1 MRQPSERSLNIPPFI
16 VMDVLERA
24 QQMEKEGR
32 SIIHMEI
39 GEPDFATPEVVRQA
53 AIEAIEK
60 GETKYTHSLGLIDL
74 REAISEHYEER
85 YGVKVDPGRIIVTP
99 GTSPALLLIFAALLE
114 DGGEVLMN
122 DPHYACYPNF
132 VSFLGGRPVY
142 SPVYARDGYIPDL
155 DDMAGRIGK
164 GTAAVLINSPGNPT
178 GAVLD
183 SRILEGIAGIG
194 VPVVSDEIYHGL
206 VYGTREH
213 SILEFTEEAF
223 VLNGFSKLYAMTGWR
238 LGYVIAPERFVR
250 PMQKMQQ
257 NFFISAAAFV
267 QRAGIAALRHTRTEV
282 QEMVSTYD
290 RRRLLLLSG
299 LREIGLP
306 VPVDPQGA
314 FCVLVDARHLDP
326 DSYRLAFDILEKVGV
341 AVTPGIDFGP
351 AAEGHLRFSYANS
364 SENLSEGIR
373 RLSEYVREVTNGDI

>member
-1 MRQPSERSLNIPPFI
+1 
-16 VMDVLERA
+16 MDVLEKA
-24 QQMEKEGR
+24 QQMEREGR

-39 GEPDFATPEVVRQA
+39 GEPDFDTPECVREA
-53 AIEAIEK
+53 AVTAIGA
-60 GETKYTHSLGLIDL
+60 GETKYTHSLGILEL
-74 REAISEHYEER
+74 REAISEHYQLR
-85 YGVKVDPGRIIVTP
+85 YGVRVDPDRVVVTP

-114 DGGEVLMN
+114 AGGQVLMN

-132 VSFLGGRPVY
+132 VTFLGGRPVY
-142 SPVYARDGYIPDL
+142 SPVFAQNGYLPDL
-155 DDMAGRIGK
+155 NDMIGRIK
-164 GTAAVLINSPGNPT
+164 RDTAAILINSPANPT

-183 SRILEGIAGIG
+183 DRILQGIADMG

-206 VYGTREH
+206 VYDTKEH
-213 SILEFTEEAF
+213 SILEYTEEAF

-250 PMQKMQQ
+250 PIQKIQQ

-267 QRAGIAALRHTRTEV
+267 QRAAIAALRDTRSNV
-282 QEMVSTYD
+282 QEMVRTYD
-290 RRRLLLLSG
+290 SRRRLLLSG
-299 LREIGLP
+299 LRQIGLS

-314 FCVLVDARHLDP
+314 FYVLVDTRHLDH
-326 DSYRLAFDILEKVGV
+326 DSYRLAFDILERVGV
-341 AVTPGIDFGP
+341 AVAPGVDFGS

-373 RLSEYVREVTNGDI
+373 RLSEYVREVENGDI

>member
-1 MRQPSERSLNIPPFI
+1 MRQPSQRSLNIPPFI

-24 QQMEKEGR
+24 QQLEREGR
-32 SIIHMEI
+32 SVIHMEI

-53 AIEAIEK
+53 AIEAIEM
-60 GETKYTHSLGLIDL
+60 GETKYTHSLGLLEL
-74 REAISEHYEER
+74 REAISEHYEGR

-114 DGGEVLMN
+114 EGGEVLMN

-132 VSFLGGRPVY
+132 VSFLGGHPVY
-142 SPVYARDGYIPDL
+142 SPVFARDGYLPDL
-155 DDMAGRIGK
+155 DDMARRIGSD
-164 GTAAVLINSPGNPT
+164 TAALLINSPGNPT

-183 SRILEGIAGIG
+183 TGTLERIAEMG

-206 VYGTREH
+206 VYGAREH

-250 PMQKMQQ
+250 PMQKIQQ

-267 QRAGIAALRHTRTEV
+267 QRAGIAALRHTKNQV
-282 QEMVSTYD
+282 QEMVRTYD
-290 RRRLLLLSG
+290 SRRRLLLGG

-314 FCVLVDARHLDP
+314 FYILVDAGHLDS
-326 DSYRLAFDILEKVGV
+326 DSHRLAFDILEKAGV
-341 AVTPGIDFGP
+341 AVTPGIDFGL

-364 SENLSEGIR
+364 SENLNEGVR
-373 RLSEYVREVTNGDI
+373 RLSKYISEATNGEI

>member
-1 MRQPSERSLNIPPFI
+1 MRQPSQRSLNIPPFI

-24 QQMEKEGR
+24 QQLEREGR
-32 SIIHMEI
+32 SVIHMEI

-53 AIEAIEK
+53 AIEAIEA
-60 GETKYTHSLGLIDL
+60 GETKYTHSLGLLEL
-74 REAISEHYEER
+74 REAISEHYEGR

-114 DGGEVLMN
+114 EGGEVLMN

-132 VSFLGGRPVY
+132 VSFLGGHPVY
-142 SPVYARDGYIPDL
+142 SPVFARDGYLPDL
-155 DDMAGRIGK
+155 DDMARRIGSD
-164 GTAAVLINSPGNPT
+164 TAALLINSPGNPT

-183 SRILEGIAGIG
+183 TGTLERIAEMG

-206 VYGTREH
+206 VYGAREH

-250 PMQKMQQ
+250 PMQKIQQ

-267 QRAGIAALRHTRTEV
+267 QRAGIAALRHTKNQV
-282 QEMVSTYD
+282 QEMVRTYD
-290 RRRLLLLSG
+290 SRRRLLLGG

-314 FCVLVDARHLDP
+314 FYILVDAGHLDS
-326 DSYRLAFDILEKVGV
+326 DSHRLAFDILEKAGV
-341 AVTPGIDFGP
+341 AVTPGIDFGL

-364 SENLSEGIR
+364 SENLNEGVR
-373 RLSEYVREVTNGDI
+373 RLSKYISEVTNGEI

>member
-1 MRQPSERSLNIPPFI
+1 MRNPSQRSLDIPPFI

-24 QQMEKEGR
+24 QQLESEGR
-32 SIIHMEI
+32 SIIHMEV
-39 GEPDFATPEVVRQA
+39 GEPDFDTPEVVRQA
-53 AIEAIEK
+53 AIDAIGR
-60 GETKYTHSLGLIDL
+60 GETNYTHSLGLLDL
-74 REAISEHYEER
+74 REAISEHYEGR

-99 GTSPALLLIFAALLE
+99 GTSPALLLVFAALLE
-114 DGGEVLMN
+114 TGGEVLMS

-132 VSFLGGRPVY
+132 VTFLGGLPVY
-142 SPVYARDGYIPDL
+142 SPVFAKGGYLPDL
-155 DDMAGRIGK
+155 DDMSDRIGPK
-164 GTAAVLINSPGNPT
+164 TAAVLINSPGNPT

-183 SRILEGIAGIG
+183 SRIMDGIASMG

-213 SILEFTEEAF
+213 SILEFTQEAF

-238 LGYVIAPERFVR
+238 LGYVIVPERFVR

-267 QRAGIAALRHTRTEV
+267 QRAAIAALRHTETQV

-290 RRRLLLLSG
+290 RRRRLLLSG

-314 FCVLVDARHLDP
+314 FCVLVDARHLDS

-341 AVTPGIDFGP
+341 AVTPGVDFGP
-351 AAEGHLRFSYANS
+351 SAEGHLRFSYANS
-364 SENLSEGIR
+364 SENLQEGIR
-373 RLSEYVREVTNGDI
+373 RLSGYIREVTHGDM

>member
-1 MRQPSERSLNIPPFI
+1 MRQPSARSLNIPPFI

-24 QQMEKEGR
+24 QQMEREGR
-32 SIIHMEI
+32 SVIHLEI
-39 GEPDFATPEVVRQA
+39 GEPNFDTPECVRQA

-60 GETKYTHSLGLIDL
+60 GETKYTHSLGLLEL
-74 REAISEHYEER
+74 REAISENYELR
-85 YGVKVDPGRIIVTP
+85 YGVAVDPGRIIVTP
-99 GTSPALLLIFAALLE
+99 GTSPALLLTFAALLE

-132 VSFLGGRPVY
+132 VSFLGGMPVY
-142 SPVYARDGYIPDL
+142 SPVFAQSGYFPDL
-155 DDMAGRIGK
+155 EDMAARIGPR
-164 GTAAVLINSPGNPT
+164 TAGVLINSPGNPT

-183 SRILEGIAGIG
+183 TKILEGIAGMG

-206 VYGTREH
+206 VYDTMEH

-250 PMQKMQQ
+250 PMQKIQQ

-267 QRAGIAALRHTRTEV
+267 QRAGITALRHTQTEV
-282 QEMVSTYD
+282 QEMVRTYD
-290 RRRLLLLSG
+290 SRRKLLLSG
-299 LREIGLP
+299 LRNMGLP

-314 FCVLVDARHLDP
+314 FYVLVDARHLDS
-326 DSYRLAFDILEKVGV
+326 DSHRLAFDILERVGV
-341 AVTPGIDFGP
+341 AVTPGIDFGS

-364 SENLSEGIR
+364 SENIREGIR
-373 RLSEYVREVTNGDI
+373 RLSEYTSEVTNYEK